1 MDSLEITGGT
11 QLCGEITIS
20 GAKNAAL
27 PLLALG
33 LMTDDKLTLKNV
45 PALADTV
52 LMEQLLRHHG
62 IHVDRTDETVS
73 MTGPANVFDAP
84 YDLVRKM
91 RASVLV
97 LGPLLARYGAAR
109 VSLPG
114 GCAIGTRPVDLH
126 IRAMQALGAVVELAD
141 GYIQAR
147 APAGLVGNRIVF
159 PMVSVGATENALM
172 AAVLAKG
179 QTELVNVAR
188 EPEIGDLVAC
198 LNAMGARINGAG
210 TDCLT
215 IDGVDQLRGASHT
228 VISDRIEAGTFAIAA
243 TMTGGDL
250 LLKGTRAR
258 YLDALLAVLR
268 DTGSSVIETDST
280 IHVVAKDRPRAVD
293 ITTDP
298 FPGFPTDLQAQFMAM
313 MCIADGS
320 SRISETIFENRFMH
334 VPELLRMGADI
345 RVDGGTAIVRGCK
358 SLSPAPVMATDLRAS
373 VSLVLAALTVP
384 GTSRV
389 SRIYHLDRGYSRLE
403 DKLGKCGAVL
413 RRITEIS
420 DGP

>member
-1 MDSLEITGGT
+1 MDSLEITGGAP
-11 QLCGEITIS
+11 LCGEITIS

-33 LMTDDKLTLKNV
+33 LMTDDRLTLKNV

-62 IHVDRTDETVS
+62 ICLDRTDETVS
-73 MTGPANVFDAP
+73 MTGPADVFDAP

-126 IRAMQALGAVVELAD
+126 IRAMQMLGAVVELAD

-147 APAGLVGNRIVF
+147 APAGLVGNRVVF

-198 LNAMGARINGAG
+198 LNAMGARITGAG

-215 IDGVDQLRGASHT
+215 IDGVDQIHGASHT

-243 TMTGGDL
+243 AMTGGDL

-268 DTGSSVIETDST
+268 DTGSSVIETDGT
-280 IHVVAKDRPRAVD
+280 IHVVAKDRPYAVD

-320 SRISETIFENRFMH
+320 SQISETIFENRFMH

-345 RVDGGTAIVRGCK
+345 RVNGGTAMVRGRK
-358 SLSPAPVMATDLRAS
+358 SLTPAPVMATDLRAS
-373 VSLVLAALTVP
+373 VSLVLAALATP
-384 GTSRV
+384 GTSTV
-389 SRIYHLDRGYSRLE
+389 SRIYHLERGYSDLE
-403 DKLGKCGAVL
+403 TKLGNCGAQL
-413 RRITEIS
+413 RRVRT
-420 DGP
+420 

>member
-11 QLCGEITIS
+11 PLCGEITIS

-33 LMTDDKLTLKNV
+33 LMTDDRLTLNNV

-62 IHVDRTDETVS
+62 IRVDRTDETVS
-73 MTGPANVFDAP
+73 MTGPATVFDAP

-147 APAGLVGNRIVF
+147 APAGLVGNRVVF

-198 LNAMGARINGAG
+198 LNAMGARITGAG

-215 IDGVDQLRGASHT
+215 IDGVDQLHGANHT

-243 TMTGGDL
+243 AMTGGDL

-268 DTGSSVIETDST
+268 ETGASVVETDST
-280 IHVVAKDRPRAVD
+280 LHVVAKGRPRAVD

-313 MCIADGS
+313 MCVADGS

-345 RVDGGTAIVRGCK
+345 RVDGGTAIVRG
-358 SLSPAPVMATDLRAS
+358 SNTLSPAPVMATDLRAS
-373 VSLVLAALTVP
+373 VSLVLAALTAP

-403 DKLGKCGAVL
+403 DKLGKCGATL
-413 RRITEIS
+413 RRIS
-420 DGP
+420 GDQ

>member
-1 MDSLEITGGT
+1 
-11 QLCGEITIS
+11 
-20 GAKNAAL
+20 
-27 PLLALG
+27 
-33 LMTDDKLTLKNV
+33 
-45 PALADTV
+45 
-52 LMEQLLRHHG
+52 
-62 IHVDRTDETVS
+62 
-73 MTGPANVFDAP
+73 
-84 YDLVRKM
+84 
-91 RASVLV
+91 
-97 LGPLLARYGAAR
+97 
-109 VSLPG
+109 
-114 GCAIGTRPVDLH
+114 
-126 IRAMQALGAVVELAD
+126 
-141 GYIQAR
+141 
-147 APAGLVGNRIVF
+147 
-159 PMVSVGATENALM
+159 LM

-198 LNAMGARINGAG
+198 LNAMGARVTGAG

-215 IDGVDQLRGASHT
+215 IDGVDQLHGATHT

-243 TMTGGDL
+243 AMTSGDL
-250 LLKGTRAR
+250 LLKGTHAR

-268 DTGSSVIETDST
+268 ETGASVVETDST
-280 IHVVAKDRPRAVD
+280 LHVVAKGRPRAVD

-345 RVDGGTAIVRGCK
+345 RVDGGTAIVRG
-358 SLSPAPVMATDLRAS
+358 SNTLSPAPVMATDLRAS
-373 VSLVLAALTVP
+373 VSLVLAALTAP

-403 DKLGKCGAVL
+403 DKLGKCGAAL
-413 RRITEIS
+413 RRIS
-420 DGP
+420 GDQ

>member
-1 MDSLEITGGT
+1 MDGLKIEGGKP
-11 QLCGEITIS
+11 LRGDITIS

-27 PLLALG
+27 PLLCLG
-33 LMTDDKLTLKNV
+33 LMTSDSLVLKNV
-45 PALADTV
+45 PNLADTV
-52 LMEQLLRHHG
+52 SMEGLLRHHG
-62 IHVDRTDETVS
+62 VMVSREDEIVIMQGGATQ
-73 MTGPANVFDAP
+73 FDAP

-97 LGPLLARYGAAR
+97 LGPLLTCYGEAR

-126 IRAMQALGAVVELAD
+126 IRAMQSLGAVVELAD

-147 APAGLVGNRIVF
+147 ASKGLSGGRVVF

-172 AAVLAKG
+172 AAALARG
-179 QTELVNVAR
+179 PSELVNAAR
-188 EPEIGDLVAC
+188 EPEIIDLANC
-198 LNAMGARINGAG
+198 LNAMGAKITGHG
-210 TDCLT
+210 TDT
-215 IDGVDQLRGASHT
+215 VKIEGVDALHGATHS

-243 TMTGGDL
+243 AMTDGDL
-250 LLKGTRAR
+250 TLHHSQGHN
-258 YLDALLAVLR
+258 LDALLMVLR
-268 DTGSSVIETDST
+268 ETGAAVSESDDLIRIVGNGRP
-280 IHVVAKDRPRAVD
+280 VAAD

-313 MCIADGS
+313 MCIAKGS

-345 RVDGGTAIVRGCK
+345 QVDGGVAMVRGRDA
-358 SLSPAPVMATDLRAS
+358 LSPAPVMATDLRAS
-373 VSLVLAALTVP
+373 VSLVLAALTIA
-384 GTSRV
+384 GTSQI

-403 DKLGKCGAVL
+403 EKLGKCGAILQRVKAA
-413 RRITEIS
+413 
-420 DGP
+420 

>member
-1 MDSLEITGGT
+1 MDGLEINGGKT
-11 QLCGEITIS
+11 LRGDIVIS

-27 PLLALG
+27 PLLCLG
-33 LMTDDKLTLKNV
+33 LMSSAPLVLGNV
-45 PALADTV
+45 PELADTI
-52 LMEQLLRHHG
+52 LMEGLLRHHG
-62 IHVDRTDETVS
+62 VEVTRNGETVT
-73 MTGPANVFDAP
+73 MQGGATNYDAP
-84 YDLVRKM
+84 YELVRKM

-97 LGPLLARYGAAR
+97 LGPLLARYGEAR

-126 IRAMQALGAVVELAD
+126 VRAMQALGAVVELAD

-147 APAGLVGNRIVF
+147 APGGLSGGRVVF

-172 AAVLAKG
+172 AAVLARG
-179 QTELVNVAR
+179 SSELVNVAR
-188 EPEIGDLVAC
+188 EPEITDLANC
-198 LNAMGARINGAG
+198 LNAMGAKIIGQG
-210 TDCLT
+210 TDT
-215 IDGVDQLRGASHT
+215 IMVEGVEALHAANYT

-243 TMTGGDL
+243 AMTGGDL
-250 LLKGTRAR
+250 TLKGIRAR
-258 YLDALLAVLR
+258 TLDALLMVLR
-268 DTGSSVIETDST
+268 ESGATVTETDDT
-280 IHVVAKDRPRAVD
+280 IRVVANGRPIAAD

-345 RVDGGTAIVRGCK
+345 RVNGGIAMVRGRDA
-358 SLSPAPVMATDLRAS
+358 LTPAPVMATDLRAS
-373 VSLVLAALTVP
+373 VSLVLAALTIE
-384 GTSRV
+384 GKSQI

-403 DKLGKCGAVL
+403 EKLGNCGAKL
-413 RRITEIS
+413 RRIKVA
-420 DGP
+420 

>member
-1 MDSLEITGGT
+1 MDGLEIDGGKP
-11 QLCGEITIS
+11 LHGDIIIS

-27 PLLALG
+27 PLLCLG
-33 LMTDDKLTLKNV
+33 LIADAPLILENV
-45 PALADTV
+45 PELADTIS
-52 LMEQLLRHHG
+52 MEGLLRHLG
-62 IHVDRTDETVS
+62 VNVTRDSETVT
-73 MTGPANVFDAP
+73 MRGGARQYDAP

-97 LGPLLARYGAAR
+97 LGPLLARYGEAS

-126 IRAMQALGAVVELAD
+126 VRAMQGLGAVVELAD

-147 APAGLVGNRIVF
+147 APGGLSGGRVVF

-172 AAVLAKG
+172 AAALAKG
-179 QTELVNVAR
+179 PSELVNVAR
-188 EPEIGDLVAC
+188 EPEIIDLANC
-198 LNAMGARINGAG
+198 LNAMGAKITGHGAG
-210 TDCLT
+210 T
-215 IDGVDQLRGASHT
+215 ISVEGVDELHGAKHA

-243 TMTGGDL
+243 AMTGGDL
-250 LLKGTRAR
+250 MLQQTKPRT
-258 YLDALLAVLR
+258 LDALLMVLR
-268 DTGSSVIETDST
+268 ETGATVTETDDT
-280 IHVVAKDRPRAVD
+280 VRVVANGRPVAAD

-345 RVDGGTAIVRGCK
+345 QVDGGIAIVRGRK
-358 SLSPAPVMATDLRAS
+358 VLTPAPVMATDLRAS
-373 VSLVLAALTVP
+373 VSLVLAALTI
-384 GTSRV
+384 GGKSQI

-403 DKLGKCGAVL
+403 EKLGNCGAQI
-413 RRITEIS
+413 RRTKAS
-420 DGP
+420 

>member
-1 MDSLEITGGT
+1 
-11 QLCGEITIS
+11 
-20 GAKNAAL
+20 
-27 PLLALG
+27 
-33 LMTDDKLTLKNV
+33 
-45 PALADTV
+45 
-52 LMEQLLRHHG
+52 
-62 IHVDRTDETVS
+62 
-73 MTGPANVFDAP
+73 
-84 YDLVRKM
+84 
-91 RASVLV
+91 VLV
-97 LGPLLARYGAAR
+97 LGPLLARYRAAR
-109 VSLPG
+109 VSFPG

-147 APAGLVGNRIVF
+147 APAGLVGNRVVF

-198 LNAMGARINGAG
+198 LNAMGARIMGAG

-215 IDGVDQLRGASHT
+215 IDGVDQLHAASHT

-243 TMTGGDL
+243 AMTGGDL

-268 DTGSSVIETDST
+268 ETGASVVETDST
-280 IHVVAKDRPRAVD
+280 IHVVAKGRPCAVD

-345 RVDGGTAIVRGCK
+345 RVDGGTAIVRGANT
-358 SLSPAPVMATDLRAS
+358 LSPAPVMATDLRAS
-373 VSLVLAALTVP
+373 VSLVLAALTAP

-413 RRITEIS
+413 RRIS
-420 DGP
+420 GDQ